1 MLRPHYRAINTR
13 TDRSAPDPCIGTF
26 ASRFCR
32 LSFSLRIRGL
42 VPAVPRES
50 LYPTHAPSTPV
61 ATRPVIRHPADSSQ
75 DDETVLVSATL
86 TFITTRLRRVH
97 FRSSFGHAPARFDP
111 NFSSDAHHHGS
122 LPQQLGLVWD
132 LLLKAD
138 PGGPAPIFH
147 AASRTVLGHAD
158 LLPLLCSTLS
168 SINTSLAGSRNPCS
182 RIQRRR
188 ALATSARC
196 CSAAR
201 KLFFNSDVMA
211 CEEAPKCGAA
221 AVDSVLAHRRNDL
234 IQRQIRLLSDK
245 SEYPLRMS
253 LQRRNASSAWF
264 WPRNALSLP
273 VLQPSNCGTC
283 ADLQLLGGFP
293 PRCSRFNKS
302 NDSYSHFTGIRAAHG
317 SPPKGESMRIDS
329 LPTWPLGIPRFTSA
343 GKRFRSQ
350 AV

>member
-1 MLRPHYRAINTR
+1 LFTNP
-13 TDRSAPDPCIGTF
+13 
-26 ASRFCR
+26 
-32 LSFSLRIRGL
+32 
-42 VPAVPRES
+42 
-50 LYPTHAPSTPV
+50 
-61 ATRPVIRHPADSSQ
+61 
-75 DDETVLVSATL
+75 
-86 TFITTRLRRVH
+86 
-97 FRSSFGHAPARFDP
+97 APARPSYVGTLLFC
-111 NFSSDAHHHGS
+111 GS
-122 LPQQLGLVWD
+122 Q
-132 LLLKAD
+132 A
-138 PGGPAPIFH
+138 
-147 AASRTVLGHAD
+147 
-158 LLPLLCSTLS
+158 
-168 SINTSLAGSRNPCS
+168 
-182 RIQRRR
+182 
-188 ALATSARC
+188 
-196 CSAAR
+196 
-201 KLFFNSDVMA
+201 FFNSDVMA

-329 LPTWPLGIPRFTSA
+329 LPTWPLGIPRFTHA
-343 GKRFRSQ
+343 GTCSSLYFHGSESP
-350 AV
+350 